1 MWFLTL
7 TINVLR
13 IRLVS
18 RAVDPYITRAKYY
31 FFSLACER
39 RLQAEAVLEAVFFS
53 LLFLT
58 MMIMTF
64 DDDREEVLEFFNL
77 HLFYIFLVTFAFHAW
92 KYSTHYLSF
101 LDSARSGMS
110 TLDLLTQFVFDLL
123 NLFGFTLRFLLLMVR
138 LNLYDFNDDLLE
150 SLFVFFV
157 DFDEEEYFMETLPNG
172 SSFSFFDTDVQDDRS
187 FFLEDEADLTVD
199 LYTIYA
205 VVWGKY
211 VLFVF
216 FIVEE
221 FARVGIAF
229 FVTYSLMFEI
239 NAVNRSRSE
248 DIYISVKRA

>member
-1 MWFLTL
+1 
-7 TINVLR
+7 
-13 IRLVS
+13 
-18 RAVDPYITRAKYY
+18 
-31 FFSLACER
+31 
-39 RLQAEAVLEAVFFS
+39 
-53 LLFLT
+53 
-58 MMIMTF
+58 
-64 DDDREEVLEFFNL
+64 
-77 HLFYIFLVTFAFHAW
+77 
-92 KYSTHYLSF
+92 
-101 LDSARSGMS
+101 MS

-187 FFLEDEADLTVD
+187 FFLEDEADLIVD

-211 VLFVF
+211 VCFVF

-248 DIYISVKRA
+248 DTYISAKRA